1 MNKPLVSILIPVYN
15 VESYIA
21 RCIDSILGQ
30 TYRNLEVVFVDD
42 CSPDHSMDVAHRTI
56 DASTQGKDIRFVYL
70 RHQQNQGIAI
80 ARNTLIE
87 NATGDFVTFL
97 DPDDWLTPD
106 AVEVMVNRQVET
118 DADIVSAKAVRHLKN
133 SDILLEDPVC
143 VDKKDMVLAMLE
155 PSLVHILVRR
165 LIRRTLFVDNNIRA
179 VDGINIG
186 EDWVLMPKL
195 AYCAKRFA
203 VIDHVVYHY
212 DNTRENSYTTR
223 SGDYVFYRGRQAG
236 KCLDCLNEYF
246 EDKDTVFVERIAQIS
261 VFVCYG
267 QLLTGV
273 DYRNESFFKEF
284 LARLNNIRS
293 ASALALIGWNN
304 PLKKFI
310 DSFYFL
316 WLLRRHLSAL
326 KKL

>member
-1 MNKPLVSILIPVYN
+1 
-15 VESYIA
+15 
-21 RCIDSILGQ
+21 
-30 TYRNLEVVFVDD
+30 
-42 CSPDHSMDVAHRTI
+42 
-56 DASTQGKDIRFVYL
+56 
-70 RHQQNQGIAI
+70 
-80 ARNTLIE
+80 
-87 NATGDFVTFL
+87 
-97 DPDDWLTPD
+97 
-106 AVEVMVNRQVET
+106 
-118 DADIVSAKAVRHLKN
+118 
-133 SDILLEDPVC
+133 
-143 VDKKDMVLAMLE
+143 
-155 PSLVHILVRR
+155 
-165 LIRRTLFVDNNIRA
+165 
-179 VDGINIG
+179 
-186 EDWVLMPKL
+186 
-195 AYCAKRFA
+195 
-203 VIDHVVYHY
+203 
-212 DNTRENSYTTR
+212 
-223 SGDYVFYRGRQAG
+223 
-236 KCLDCLNEYF
+236 LDCLNEYF